1 MLRRD
6 AHSRMDMIA
15 TAFNN
20 MVDLHNDVTAEL
32 LSVKEE
38 LDSLRA
44 ETGKTNG
51 AAPRKRGRPPKAK
64 EE

>member
-1 MLRRD
+1 
-6 AHSRMDMIA
+6 MIA

-20 MVDLHNDVTAEL
+20 MVDRHNDVTAEL